1 MGPHFHGDDDFRW
14 RYTAMSLIQQ
24 LQRIGRGRIAT
35 IAGVGYREGVLA
47 RDAPSGWTLGVVR
60 MPDGDLVVADY
71 KGNRLW
77 RIDGEGILHTFAGD
91 GAPGD
96 EGDGGPAIDAR
107 VYGPHDLAL
116 DRHGNLYF
124 SDLWNNCYRRI
135 DRETGIITRIA
146 GAGRV
151 GRGGTGGPAL
161 YAEIDTTSGVA
172 IDDEG
177 NIYLSGEWD
186 NNIRRI
192 DAETGTIEVFAG
204 QEARHYPS
212 EDGPLRPYTGR
223 LAGTTFSWETGL
235 SLGGYHGDGG
245 PASDAGF
252 FHPEHVAF
260 DSKGDLYVCDN
271 SNNRIR
277 KIDMKTGI
285 VTTVLGDGRH
295 SSQGDGGPA
304 VEASVLMPDSLCI
317 DAHDNMYVG
326 EKYGYRVRR
335 VDAATGIVSTIVG
348 TGVPGWG
355 EEGLHG
361 SETRCNSCESGIWA
375 DSDGTVHWSDC
386 SGRLRRYDGATGIV
400 TTALGGTH
408 VGDGGP
414 AVDAFLRGPAGIC
427 VGPDGHVYFADPW
440 NQRIR
445 AIDPLTGTI
454 RTVAG
459 SGARAFGG
467 DNGPALEASFGSP
480 HDVSVDSRGRVVIA
494 DSRHGRLRRVDED
507 GMVRTIAGT
516 AFKADLGDGAPAVSA
531 SLYHVQ
537 AVAHGPNDDIYVGDA
552 VGRIRRIDAVTGVIA
567 TVAGAGIQG
576 WSGDG
581 GPAVRARIGAPSAIR
596 IARDGSLYFTDAA
609 FNVVR
614 RVDDAGTISTVAGT
628 GEPGFSPDGTQARN
642 ARIEQPWGL
651 AVDRGGRV
659 YFSDSFNNRV
669 RRIEPDG
676 TLRTVAGSDEAGDAG
691 DGGDAARARLN
702 EPHGI
707 CLYSQDV
714 LLVSDYYNNRIR
726 AIRLVD

>member
-1 MGPHFHGDDDFRW
+1 M
-14 RYTAMSLIQQ
+14 
-24 LQRIGRGRIAT
+24 
-35 IAGVGYREGVLA
+35 
-47 RDAPSGWTLGVVR
+47 
-60 MPDGDLVVADY
+60 
-71 KGNRLW
+71 
-77 RIDGEGILHTFAGD
+77 
-91 GAPGD
+91 
-96 EGDGGPAIDAR
+96 
-107 VYGPHDLAL
+107 
-116 DRHGNLYF
+116 
-124 SDLWNNCYRRI
+124 
-135 DRETGIITRIA
+135 
-146 GAGRV
+146 
-151 GRGGTGGPAL
+151 
-161 YAEIDTTSGVA
+161 
-172 IDDEG
+172 
-177 NIYLSGEWD
+177 
-186 NNIRRI
+186 
-192 DAETGTIEVFAG
+192 FAG

-212 EDGPLRPYTGR
+212 EDGPRRPYTGR

-277 KIDMKTGI
+277 KIDMKSGI

-335 VDAATGIVSTIVG
+335 VAAATGIVSTVVG

-375 DSDGTVHWSDC
+375 DPDGTVHWSDC

-400 TTALGGTH
+400 TTALGGTG

-552 VGRIRRIDAVTGVIA
+552 VGRIRRIDAVTGVIT

-614 RVDDAGTISTVAGT
+614 RIDAAGTISTVAGT

-676 TLRTVAGSDEAGDAG
+676 TLTTVAGSDEAGDAG

-726 AIRLVD
+726 AVRLAD

>member
-1 MGPHFHGDDDFRW
+1 
-14 RYTAMSLIQQ
+14 MSLIQQ
-24 LQRIGRGRIAT
+24 LQGLEKGRITT
-35 IAGVGYREGVLA
+35 IAGVGYREGVPA

-60 MPDGDLVVADY
+60 MPGGDLVVADY

-77 RIDGEGILHTFAGD
+77 RIDGDGILHTFAGD
-91 GAPGD
+91 GVPGD

-116 DRHGNLYF
+116 DGHGNLYF

-135 DRETGIITRIA
+135 DHETGIITRIA
-146 GAGRV
+146 GSGRI
-151 GRGGTGGPAL
+151 GRGGTSGPAVD
-161 YAEIDTTSGVA
+161 AEIDTTSGIAVDA
-172 IDDEG
+172 EG

-212 EDGPLRPYTGR
+212 EDGPSRPYTGR

-235 SLGGYHGDGG
+235 GLGGYHGDGG
-245 PASDAGF
+245 PARDAGF

-285 VTTVLGDGRH
+285 VTTVLGDGRP

-317 DAHDNMYVG
+317 DARDNMYVG

-355 EEGLHG
+355 EEGVHG

-375 DSDGTVHWSDC
+375 DPGGTVHWSDC

-400 TTALGGTH
+400 TTAFGGTS

-414 AVDAFLRGPAGIC
+414 AVEAFLRGPAGIC

-459 SGARAFGG
+459 NGARAYGG
-467 DNGPALEASFGSP
+467 DNGPTLEASFGSP
-480 HDVSVDSRGRVVIA
+480 TTCRWTREAASSSPTR
-494 DSRHGRLRRVDED
+494 
-507 GMVRTIAGT
+507 GT
-516 AFKADLGDGAPAVSA
+516 ASCAGSMRTASCAPS
-531 SLYHVQ
+531 
-537 AVAHGPNDDIYVGDA
+537 
-552 VGRIRRIDAVTGVIA
+552 
-567 TVAGAGIQG
+567 
-576 WSGDG
+576 
-581 GPAVRARIGAPSAIR
+581 RARHSRPTWA
-596 IARDGSLYFTDAA
+596 
-609 FNVVR
+609 
-614 RVDDAGTISTVAGT
+614 T
-628 GEPGFSPDGTQARN
+628 GP
-642 ARIEQPWGL
+642 QP
-651 AVDRGGRV
+651 
-659 YFSDSFNNRV
+659 
-669 RRIEPDG
+669 
-676 TLRTVAGSDEAGDAG
+676 
-691 DGGDAARARLN
+691 
-702 EPHGI
+702 
-707 CLYSQDV
+707 
-714 LLVSDYYNNRIR
+714 
-726 AIRLVD
+726 

>member
-1 MGPHFHGDDDFRW
+1 
-14 RYTAMSLIQQ
+14 MSLIQQ
-24 LQRIGRGRIAT
+24 LQRLGRGRIAT
-35 IAGVGYREGVLA
+35 IAGAGYREGVPA

-60 MPDGDLVVADY
+60 RPDGDLIVADY
-71 KGNRLW
+71 KGHRLW
-77 RIDGEGILHTFAGD
+77 RIDREGILHTFAGD
-91 GAPGD
+91 GVPGD

-116 DRHGNLYF
+116 DKHGNLYF

-135 DRETGIITRIA
+135 DYETGVITRIA
-146 GAGRV
+146 GSGRV
-151 GRGGTGGPAL
+151 GRGGTGGPAVN
-161 YAEIDTTSGVA
+161 AEIDTTSGIA
-172 IDDEG
+172 IDDGG

-192 DAETGTIEVFAG
+192 DAQTGTIEVFAG

-212 EDGPLRPYTGR
+212 EDGPWRPYTGR

-245 PASDAGF
+245 PARDAGF

-304 VEASVLMPDSLCI
+304 AEASLLMPDSLCI

-335 VDAATGIVSTIVG
+335 VDAVTGIVSTIVG
-348 TGVPGWG
+348 TGVSGWG

-361 SETRCNSCESGIWA
+361 SQTRCNSCESGIWA
-375 DSDGTVHWSDC
+375 DPDGTVHWSDC
-386 SGRLRRYDGATGIV
+386 SGRLRRYEGATGIV

-414 AVDAFLRGPAGIC
+414 AVEAFLRGPAGIC

-480 HDVSVDSRGRVVIA
+480 HDVSVDSRGRVVIT

-567 TVAGAGIQG
+567 TVAGVGIQG

-581 GPAVRARIGAPSAIR
+581 GPAVRARIGAPSTIR
-596 IARDGSLYFTDAA
+596 IDRAGSLYFTDAA
-609 FNVVR
+609 FHVVR
-614 RVDDAGTISTVAGT
+614 RVDAAGTISTVAGT
-628 GEPGFSPDGTQARN
+628 GEPGFSPDGTHARE
-642 ARIEQPWGL
+642 ARIDQPWGL

-676 TLRTVAGSDEAGDAG
+676 TLTTVAGSGEAG
-691 DGGDAARARLN
+691 DGGDSGNAAGARLN

-726 AIRLVD
+726 AVRLDA